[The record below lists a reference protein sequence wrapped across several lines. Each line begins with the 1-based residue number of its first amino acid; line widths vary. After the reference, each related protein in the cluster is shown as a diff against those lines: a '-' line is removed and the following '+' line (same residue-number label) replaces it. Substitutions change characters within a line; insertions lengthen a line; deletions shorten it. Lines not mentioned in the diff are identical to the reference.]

1 MKIGF
6 VISMYDEID
15 TVNST
20 INNIKKNN
28 SPIIVIQSDPKQS
41 EKLVEQNQV
50 DLYQKL
56 PDLAGSKEDYLK
68 ERAAKIFTTGSR
80 ALTRNYSAGFTVA
93 KDFDVDWWI
102 AIN

>member
-6 VISMYDEID
+6 VISMYDEIG

-50 DLYQKL
+50 DIYQKL
-56 PDLAGSKEDYLK
+56 PDLSLV
-68 ERAAKIFTTGSR
+68 
-80 ALTRNYSAGFTVA
+80 L
-93 KDFDVDWWI
+93 
-102 AIN
+102 